1 MSRFGIN
8 VIGCVSSNTGL
19 GVSARNIVRLLLTKD
34 CPVSILD
41 LDPGESR
48 GGYDRTFSR
57 YFVKRAEDLSH
68 PVNLTVLPMVSVP
81 GFLVN
86 SPFELISA
94 AQLNVGCFWWELE
107 VLPKRWI
114 EGLGLFDVLLAGSR
128 FIQDV
133 LKSHLENVSTLFFR
147 HPLYLPAEIRSARAQ
162 FNLPGDAIVYVTIC
176 EPTSDLNRKNP
187 FAAVDAF
194 NRALRDNSRAHLVVR
209 LNNAGAGRLEAGLE
223 QLRSRCQGNDRI
235 HILDRALSYEDILRL
250 YASAD
255 VFVALHRSEGLG
267 LGLMEAMRLGK
278 PVIATA
284 WSGNMSYMD
293 QTNACL
299 VRYSLI
305 DVEPTVSVYRRA
317 IRGKRAVWAD
327 PDLDHASAWMK
338 ALADEPDRRLTIGRK
353 AAQDMA
359 NYQRQAE
366 DGCFLDELR
375 RLTENRGDLARNREE
390 RRQRLEDFRRVRA
403 DSALSMRARLSR
415 KMGDIFNRHVLGKF

>member
-1 MSRFGIN
+1 
-8 VIGCVSSNTGL
+8 
-19 GVSARNIVRLLLTKD
+19 
-34 CPVSILD
+34 
-41 LDPGESR
+41 
-48 GGYDRTFSR
+48 
-57 YFVKRAEDLSH
+57 
-68 PVNLTVLPMVSVP
+68 
-81 GFLVN
+81 
-86 SPFELISA
+86 
-94 AQLNVGCFWWELE
+94 
-107 VLPKRWI
+107 
-114 EGLGLFDVLLAGSR
+114 
-128 FIQDV
+128 
-133 LKSHLENVSTLFFR
+133 
-147 HPLYLPAEIRSARAQ
+147 
-162 FNLPGDAIVYVTIC
+162 
-176 EPTSDLNRKNP
+176 
-187 FAAVDAF
+187 
-194 NRALRDNSRAHLVVR
+194 
-209 LNNAGAGRLEAGLE
+209 
-223 QLRSRCQGNDRI
+223 
-235 HILDRALSYEDILRL
+235 LDRALSYEDILRL

-327 PDLDHASAWMK
+327 PDLDHASAWIK